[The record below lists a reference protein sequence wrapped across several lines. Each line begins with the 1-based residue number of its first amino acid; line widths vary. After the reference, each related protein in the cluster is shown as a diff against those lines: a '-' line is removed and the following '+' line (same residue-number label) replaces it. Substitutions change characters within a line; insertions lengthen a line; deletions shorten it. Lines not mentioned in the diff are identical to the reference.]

1 MPLVPRALRPSVLV
15 RRNAL
20 YKGVL
25 GGSRGWLAIG
35 VVLWS
40 KSFIKKTFG
49 KQVEVLGT
57 EKLTKGQFV
66 RIDSLRPLTRKER
79 KALRKAR

>member
-1 MPLVPRALRPSVLV
+1 MPLVPRALKPSVLV

-35 VVLWS
+35 AVLWS